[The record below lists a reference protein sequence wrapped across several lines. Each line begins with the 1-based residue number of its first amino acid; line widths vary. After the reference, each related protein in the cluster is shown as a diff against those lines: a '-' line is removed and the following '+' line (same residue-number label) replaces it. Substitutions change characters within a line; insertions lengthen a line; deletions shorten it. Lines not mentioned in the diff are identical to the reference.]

1 MNQSIL
7 FAPLIPMPVLWALA
21 AFAALMLALALWRR
35 LPGWP
40 LRLVA
45 ALTLIAALSNPA
57 LQTELQKPLSDI
69 VIVVVDDS
77 ASNQLG
83 TRPAQTATALAAVQA
98 ELAAMPNTELRLIRL
113 PDGAQDAGTEAMT
126 ALSRALAEEPRGR
139 IAGAILISDGQI
151 HDMGATPDLPAPLHL
166 LLTGTPA
173 DWDRR
178 IVVTNAPAFA
188 IMGEE
193 TILNLRIEDNGATP
207 FASDDQVEITIALD
221 EEPPVTFSVPLNI
234 DLDLPIRLP
243 HGGQNVLQLSV
254 APQPGELTDR
264 NNATTL
270 AINGVRDRLRVL
282 LVSGEPHTGERTW
295 RNLLKSD
302 PSVDLVHF
310 TILRPP
316 EKQDGIP
323 VEELALIAFPTREL
337 FVEKIQDFD
346 LIIFDRYSMQGILPL
361 SYIDN
366 VVQYVKDGGTVL
378 VAAGPEFGT
387 IDSLWRTPLAEIL
400 PVEPTAQIISE
411 GFKPA
416 LTDLGRRHPVT
427 EGLEALAPK
436 DGWGRWFR
444 LVEMTAT
451 AGQVVMSGPGDRPL
465 LVLNRVE
472 AGRVAVLASDQ
483 MWLWGRGFEGG
494 GPQLELLRRLA
505 HWMLKEPELEEE
517 TLSASLKAAEVT
529 VTRRSILPDAP
540 GDLTVTKP
548 DGTAL
553 VLPMTQLS
561 PGRFETLFAAPQTGL
576 YRLSQ
581 GDLTRVIAVGPAA
594 PREFVQTMSSDLVIA
609 PALTATGGGVI
620 RLADGAPD
628 IRTVAAGRTAAG
640 RGWIGITPR
649 GANQTE
655 DIRITALLPAWLALL
670 AAAGLMI
677 AAWLVEGRRKARSAD
692 QNPSP

>member
-1 MNQSIL
+1 
-7 FAPLIPMPVLWALA
+7 
-21 AFAALMLALALWRR
+21 
-35 LPGWP
+35 
-40 LRLVA
+40 
-45 ALTLIAALSNPA
+45 
-57 LQTELQKPLSDI
+57 
-69 VIVVVDDS
+69 
-77 ASNQLG
+77 
-83 TRPAQTATALAAVQA
+83 
-98 ELAAMPNTELRLIRL
+98 
-113 PDGAQDAGTEAMT
+113 
-126 ALSRALAEEPRGR
+126 
-139 IAGAILISDGQI
+139 
-151 HDMGATPDLPAPLHL
+151 
-166 LLTGTPA
+166 
-173 DWDRR
+173 RR
-178 IVVTNAPAFA
+178 IFVTNAPAFA

-193 TILNLRIEDNGATP
+193 TILNLRIEDNGASP
-207 FASDDQVEITIALD
+207 FGIDDMVDLTIALD
-221 EEPPVTFSVPLNI
+221 EEPPLTFSVPLNV
-234 DLDLPIRLP
+234 DLDLPVRLP

-254 APQPGELTDR
+254 AAQEGELTDR
-264 NNATTL
+264 NNAATL

-337 FVEKIQDFD
+337 FVEKITDFD
-346 LIIFDRYSMQGILPL
+346 LIIFDRYSMQGILPM
-361 SYIDN
+361 SYIEN

-411 GFKPA
+411 GFRPA

-436 DGWGRWFR
+436 GGWGRWFR

-451 AGQVVMSGPGDRPL
+451 AGQIVMSGPGDRPL
-465 LVLNRVE
+465 LVLNRVGL
-472 AGRVAVLASDQ
+472 GRVAVLASDQ
-483 MWLWGRGFEGG
+483 MWLWGRGYEGG

-517 TLSASLKAAEVT
+517 TLSASFKAGSVT
-529 VTRRSILPDAP
+529 VTRRSIKDDLP
-540 GDLTVTKP
+540 GDLTVTDP
-548 DGTAL
+548 DGKVQT
-553 VLPMTQLS
+553 LPMTQMT
-561 PGRFETLFAAPQTGL
+561 PGRYETQFTATGTGL
-576 YRLSQ
+576 YRLAQ

-594 PREFVQTMSSDLVIA
+594 PREFVETIA
-609 PALTATGGGVI
+609 TDALMQPALDATKGGALRIEG
-620 RLADGAPD
+620 GTPD

-649 GANQTE
+649 GAYETE
-655 DIRITALLPAWLALL
+655 DIRITALLPEWLALL
-670 AAAGLMI
+670 AAAGLMV
-677 AAWLVEGRRKARSAD
+677 AAWLVEGRRKIAERA
-692 QNPSP
+692 

>member
-1 MNQSIL
+1 MNQSVL
-7 FAPLIPMPVLWALA
+7 FAPLLPMPLLWGLTIVAAVLLA
-21 AFAALMLALALWRR
+21 VALWRG

-45 ALTLIAALSNPA
+45 ALTLIAALANPS

-69 VIVVVDDS
+69 VIVVVDES
-77 ASNQLG
+77 ASNLLG
-83 TRPAQTATALAAVQA
+83 ARRAQSESALAAIQA
-98 ELAAMPNTELRLIRL
+98 ELAAMDNTEMRLIRL
-113 PDGAQDAGTEAMT
+113 PDGAEDAGTEAMT
-126 ALSRALAEEPRGR
+126 ALSKALAEEPRSR
-139 IAGAILISDGQI
+139 VAGAILISDGQI
-151 HDMGATPDLPAPLHL
+151 HDMGGTPDLPAPLHL
-166 LLTGTPA
+166 LLTGEDK

-193 TILNLRIEDNGATP
+193 TILNLRIEDLGASP
-207 FASDDQVEITIALD
+207 FGIDDLVEITIALD
-221 EEPPVTFSVPLNI
+221 EEPPISFQVPLNV
-234 DLDLPIRLP
+234 DLDLPVRLP

-254 APQPGELTDR
+254 AAQAGELTDR
-264 NNATTL
+264 NNAVVV

-302 PSVDLVHF
+302 PAVDLVHF

-337 FVEKIQDFD
+337 FVEKIKDFD
-346 LIIFDRYSMQGILPL
+346 LIIFDRYSMQSILPM
-361 SYIDN
+361 SYLDN
-366 VVQYVKDGGTVL
+366 VVQYVKDGGTIL
-378 VAAGPEFGT
+378 VAAGPEFGA
-387 IDSLWRTPLAEIL
+387 IDSLWRSPLAEIL

-411 GFKPA
+411 GFKPQ

-436 DGWGRWFR
+436 GGWGRWFR
-444 LVEMTAT
+444 LVEVKAI

-465 LVLNRVE
+465 LVLNRVGS
-472 AGRVAVLASDQ
+472 GRVAVLASDQ

-517 TLSASLKAAEVT
+517 TLSASLKAADVT
-529 VTRRSILPDAP
+529 VTRRSIKEEPP
-540 GDLTVTKP
+540 GNLTVTKP
-548 DGTAL
+548 DGSTL
-553 VLPMTQLS
+553 DLPMTQLA
-561 PGRFETLFAAPQTGL
+561 PGRYETDFAAPITGL

-594 PREFVQTMSSDLVIA
+594 PREFVETIA
-609 PALTATGGGVI
+609 SPDVAQPALDATGGGAL
-620 RLADGAPD
+620 RLTAGSLD
-628 IRTVAAGRTAAG
+628 IRRVEVGRVASG

-649 GANQTE
+649 DAYETQ
-655 DIRITALLPAWLALL
+655 DIRITSLLPEWLALL

-677 AAWLVEGRRKARSAD
+677 AAWLVEGRRKRRV
-692 QNPSP
+692 

>member
-1 MNQSIL
+1 MNQSVL
-7 FAPLIPMPVLWALA
+7 FAPLLPMPLLWGLTTVAAVLLA
-21 AFAALMLALALWRR
+21 VALWRG

-45 ALTLIAALSNPA
+45 ALTLIAALANPS

-69 VIVVVDDS
+69 VIVVVDES
-77 ASNQLG
+77 ASNLLG
-83 TRPAQTATALAAVQA
+83 ARRAQSESALAAIQA
-98 ELAAMPNTELRLIRL
+98 ELAAMDNTEMRLIRL
-113 PDGAQDAGTEAMT
+113 PDGAEDAGTEAMT
-126 ALSRALAEEPRGR
+126 ALSKALAEEPRSR
-139 IAGAILISDGQI
+139 VAGTILISDGQI

-166 LLTGTPA
+166 LLTGEDK

-193 TILNLRIEDNGATP
+193 TILNLRIEDLGASP
-207 FASDDQVEITIALD
+207 FGIDDLVEITIALD
-221 EEPPVTFSVPLNI
+221 EEPPISFQVPLNV
-234 DLDLPIRLP
+234 DLDLPVRLP

-254 APQPGELTDR
+254 AAQAGELTDR
-264 NNATTL
+264 NNAVVV

-302 PSVDLVHF
+302 PAVDLVHF

-337 FVEKIQDFD
+337 FVEKIKDFD
-346 LIIFDRYSMQGILPL
+346 LIIFDRYSMQGILPM
-361 SYIDN
+361 SYLDN
-366 VVQYVKDGGTVL
+366 VVQYVKDGGTIL
-378 VAAGPEFGT
+378 VAAGPEFGA
-387 IDSLWRTPLAEIL
+387 IDSLWRSPLAEIL

-411 GFKPA
+411 GFKPQ

-436 DGWGRWFR
+436 GGWGRWFR
-444 LVEMTAT
+444 LVEVKAI

-465 LVLNRVE
+465 LVLNRVGS
-472 AGRVAVLASDQ
+472 GRVAVLASDQ

-517 TLSASLKAAEVT
+517 TLSVSLKAADVT
-529 VTRRSILPDAP
+529 VTRRSIKEEPP
-540 GDLTVTKP
+540 GNLTVTKP
-548 DGTAL
+548 DGSTL
-553 VLPMTQLS
+553 DLPMTQLA
-561 PGRFETLFAAPQTGL
+561 PGRYETDFAAPITGL

-581 GDLTRVIAVGPAA
+581 SDLTRVIAVGPAA
-594 PREFVQTMSSDLVIA
+594 PREFVETIA
-609 PALTATGGGVI
+609 SPDVAQPALDATGGGAL
-620 RLADGAPD
+620 RLRAGSLD
-628 IRTVAAGRTAAG
+628 IRRVEVGRVASG

-649 GANQTE
+649 DAYETQ
-655 DIRITALLPAWLALL
+655 DIRITSLLPEWLALL

-677 AAWLVEGRRKARSAD
+677 AAWLVEGRRKRRV
-692 QNPSP
+692 

>member
-1 MNQSIL
+1 MTQSL
-7 FAPLIPMPVLWALA
+7 LLAPLVPLAVLWVFATV
-21 AFAALMLALALWRR
+21 AALLLALALWRG

-45 ALTLIAALSNPA
+45 ALTLIAALANPS
-57 LQTELQKPLSDI
+57 LQSELQKPLSDI
-69 VIVVVDDS
+69 VIVVVDES
-77 ASNQLG
+77 ASNRLDE
-83 TRPAQTATALAAVQA
+83 RSAQSQAALAAVQN
-98 ELAAMPNTELRLIRL
+98 ELSAMDNTEMRLIRL
-113 PDGAQDAGTEAMT
+113 PDGIGDAGTEAMA

-139 IAGAILISDGQI
+139 VAGAILISDGQV
-151 HDMGATPDLPAPLHL
+151 HDMGALPDLPAPLHL
-166 LLTGTPA
+166 LLTGTSA

-178 IVVTNAPAFA
+178 IIVTNAPAFA

-193 TILNLRIEDNGATP
+193 TILNLRIDDTGASP
-207 FASDDQVEITIALD
+207 FGIDDLVDITIAMD
-221 EEPPVTFSVPLNI
+221 EDEPVTFSVPLNV
-234 DLDLPIRLP
+234 DLDLPVRLP
-243 HGGQNVLQLSV
+243 HGGQNVLQLTV
-254 APQPGELTDR
+254 AAQDGELTDR
-264 NNATTL
+264 NNTATL

-337 FVEKIQDFD
+337 FVEKIKDFD
-346 LIIFDRYSMQGILPL
+346 LIIFDRYSMQGILPM

-436 DGWGRWFR
+436 GGWGRWFR
-444 LVEMTAT
+444 LVEMKAT

-483 MWLWGRGFEGG
+483 MWLWGRGYEGG

-517 TLSASLKAAEVT
+517 TLSASLKANDVT
-529 VTRRSILPDAP
+529 VTRRSIKDEPP

-548 DGTAL
+548 DGTDL
-553 VLPMTQLS
+553 ILPMTQRS
-561 PGRFETLFAAPQTGL
+561 PGRFDTLFAAPDTGL

-594 PREFVQTMSSDLVIA
+594 PREFVDTIATDTVMA
-609 PALTATGGGVI
+609 PALAATSGGVI
-620 RLADGAPD
+620 RLEGGTPD
-628 IRTVAAGRTAAG
+628 IRSVGIGRTAAG

-649 GANQTE
+649 GAYQTE
-655 DIRITALLPAWLALL
+655 DIRITALLPEWLALL

-677 AAWLVEGRRKARSAD
+677 AAWLIEGRRRAARA
-692 QNPSP
+692 